1 MKSLYLIR
9 CDIFPFYLIL
19 LCLNT
24 IKLYNNFYQISKY
37 IINNFRHGF
46 TLIEM
51 AIVLFIQNKKACRSD
66 PHTF

>member
-1 MKSLYLIR
+1 M
-9 CDIFPFYLIL
+9 
-19 LCLNT
+19 
-24 IKLYNNFYQISKY
+24 NNFK
-37 IINNFRHGF
+37 HGF

>member
-24 IKLYNNFYQISKY
+24 IKLYNNFYQNSKY

-51 AIVLFIQNKKACRSD
+51 AIVLFIQNKKACRSY